1 MVQYEEKIVEE
12 PINEEGIRLLGI
24 NEIAAMKLNTVIHR
38 SQPRDFIDIAYLLKE
53 MPLEKMFDLF
63 KERYDSI
70 SPLFM
75 KRTLLTKSKNIKDNE
90 WLVGGIKMLRHDIE
104 PNDVPMFI
112 EQAIEEYNKN
122 FDIGKNPLP

>member
-1 MVQYEEKIVEE
+1 
-12 PINEEGIRLLGI
+12 
-24 NEIAAMKLNTVIHR
+24 
-38 SQPRDFIDIAYLLKE
+38 

-90 WLVGGIKMLRHDIE
+90 WLAGGIKMLRHDIE

-112 EQAIEEYNKN
+112 ERAIEEYNRNINVGPQPYTKE
-122 FDIGKNPLP
+122 K